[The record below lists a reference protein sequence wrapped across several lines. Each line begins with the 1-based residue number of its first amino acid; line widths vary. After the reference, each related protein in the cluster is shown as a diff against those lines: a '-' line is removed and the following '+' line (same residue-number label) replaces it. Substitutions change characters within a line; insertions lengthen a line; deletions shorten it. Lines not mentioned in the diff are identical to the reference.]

1 MTPAAVD
8 NWIVHPSRFE
18 LREDQPGN
26 DSTYRPVVRPRQPTV
41 EAFRAR
47 IHLPIKLLHLGCEDG
62 TITFGGHDWWFVV
75 GAARVFVATH
85 TEFHSPPPFVF
96 KRRGLWHWWDG
107 STSDSSAVETSA
119 GTQEVVRYLT
129 HLFPHCPV
137 ELRAP

>member
-1 MTPAAVD
+1 MTHAAVD

-18 LREDQPGN
+18 IRGDN
-26 DSTYRPVVRPRQPTV
+26 DSAYRPVVRPRQPTI

-47 IHLPIKLLHLGCEDG
+47 IHLPLKLLHLGHADG

-85 TEFHSPPPFVF
+85 TEVQSPPPFGF

-107 STSDSSAVETSA
+107 STSDCLVAETHL
-119 GTQEVVRYLT
+119 GMQNVRRYLDR
-129 HLFPHCPV
+129 LYPNCYI